1 MSMFK
6 RDGTPIIPG
15 VNDYEDD
22 EEEFTELNL
31 RGFLDPTDPAD
42 PTDTAD
48 VSYIPPKK
56 NQQNEYNKMDVEIAT
71 QPFEMPKIN
80 QHTYNVMNEF
90 NNEIDCTKAYSF
102 KELSEVLKEIFST
115 KKKTKKLGDVKK
127 RKPSSYNNYIK
138 TRVNALK
145 IEDPDRPPKEIMA
158 AAISEW
164 RNFSQDQKDTYK

>member
-6 RDGTPIIPG
+6 RNGDPIFIPRG
-15 VNDYEDD
+15 DDYEDD
-22 EEEFTELNL
+22 DEDFSIL
-31 RGFLDPTDPAD
+31 RDPTDS
-42 PTDTAD
+42 TDVTDLTDLTD
-48 VSYIPPKK
+48 VSYIPPMK
-56 NQQNEYNKMDVEIAT
+56 NQQNEYTKMDVDIST

-80 QHTYNVMNEF
+80 QHTYDIMNEF

-115 KKKTKKLGDVKK
+115 KKKTKKVTDVKK

-145 IEDPDRPPKEIMA
+145 LEDPDRPRKEIMA
-158 AAISEW
+158 TAISEW
-164 RNFSQDQKDTYK
+164 RTFSQDQKDTYK